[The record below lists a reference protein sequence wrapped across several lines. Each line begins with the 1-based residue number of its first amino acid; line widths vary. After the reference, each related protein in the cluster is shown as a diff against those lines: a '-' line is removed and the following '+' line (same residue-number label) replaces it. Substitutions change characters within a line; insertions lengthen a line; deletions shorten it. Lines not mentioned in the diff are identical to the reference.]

1 MTKAEYKSI
10 HMKRHNTLHQ
20 NLDELVEDFMAH
32 TNRLPSNTTIIE
44 LMEWSAKQCINPT
57 ERGID
62 EL

>member
-10 HMKRHNTLHQ
+10 HIKRHNTLHQ

-44 LMEWSAKQCINPT
+44 LMEWSVKQCTNPT
-57 ERGID
+57 EGGIK
-62 EL
+62 